1 MKLKEEIE
9 MKKKMVIGTLSAA
22 LVFGGAFAVGASNND
37 DGGKVDAKVNNTK
50 TFLGIDEVKKI
61 ALQEVNGVVE
71 DIELEKETNKAVYEV
86 DIEKNDIDYDLYIDA
101 YSGEIYSVDRDDHND
116 DDINDDDNL
125 SNSNQNNKNI
135 ISQADATAIAEK
147 AVNGKVGEIAK
158 DEDDGFIKYEVEL
171 KTDRGE
177 AEVEIHAS
185 TGKVLD
191 VEWDD

>member
-37 DGGKVDAKVNNTK
+37 DTSKVDAKANNAK
-50 TFLGIDEVKKI
+50 TFLTLDEVKKV
-61 ALQEVNGVVE
+61 ALQEVDGVVE
-71 DIELEKETNKAVYEV
+71 EIELENESNKAVYEV
-86 DIEKNDIDYDLYIDA
+86 DIEKDDIDYDLYIDA
-101 YSGEIYSVDRDDHND
+101 YSGEIYSVDRDNHNND
-116 DDINDDDNL
+116 DDIDDDNL
-125 SNSNQNNKNI
+125 SNNKNT

-147 AVNGKVGEIAK
+147 AVNGKVVEIEK
-158 DEDDGFIKYEVEL
+158 DEDDGLIKYEVEL
-171 KTDRGE
+171 NTDRGE
-177 AEVEIHAS
+177 AEVEIDAS

>member
-37 DGGKVDAKVNNTK
+37 DAGKVDAKANNTK
-50 TFLGIDEVKKI
+50 TFLSIDEVKKI
-61 ALQEVNGVVE
+61 ALQEVNGAVE
-71 DIELEKETNKAVYEV
+71 DIELENESNKAVYEV
-86 DIEKNDIDYDLYIDA
+86 DIEKDDIDYDLYIDA
-101 YSGEIYSVDRDDHND
+101 YSGEIYSVDRDDHHD
-116 DDINDDDNL
+116 DDDFDDDNL
-125 SNSNQNNKNI
+125 SNSNQNSKNI

-147 AVNGKVGEIAK
+147 AVNGKVFEIEK
-158 DEDDGFIKYEVEL
+158 DEDDGLIKYEVEL

-177 AEVEIHAS
+177 AEVEIDAS

>member
-37 DGGKVDAKVNNTK
+37 DTSKVDAKANNAK
-50 TFLGIDEVKKI
+50 TFLSLDEVKKV
-61 ALQEVNGVVE
+61 ALQEVDGVVE
-71 DIELEKETNKAVYEV
+71 DIELENESNKAVYEV
-86 DIEKNDIDYDLYIDA
+86 DIEKDDIDYDLYIDA

-116 DDINDDDNL
+116 DDDINDNNL
-125 SNSNQNNKNI
+125 SNNKNT

-147 AVNGKVGEIAK
+147 AVNGKVFEIEK
-158 DEDDGFIKYEVEL
+158 DEDDGLIKYEVEL

-177 AEVEIHAS
+177 AEVEIDAS
-185 TGKVLD
+185 TGKILD